1 MGEAAKGALRR
12 GRERL
17 LGGVCSGLAEAWH
30 LDVLLVRVVAVL
42 LLLVPPVGP
51 LVGLAYVILWL
62 AMPPPDGWEGSGPPL
77 DARVRMVASELR
89 QDIRAT
95 FGQAQPPADPGNG
108 TPSPTSGPSPSSP
121 SSGPWR
127 PGSFQP
133 RSNAGLWVGALLVLL
148 GIYLL
153 GQNLGLF
160 AGFRWDIF
168 WPVVIIA
175 LGLLILLRR
184 VR

>member
-1 MGEAAKGALRR
+1 MGDAAKGALRR

-42 LLLVPPVGP
+42 LLFVPPVGP

-62 AMPPPDGWEGSGPPL
+62 TLPPPEGWEGGGPPLEARVRMAANELRQDVQAAFGRAQAPADGGSATAGSGPP
-77 DARVRMVASELR
+77 
-89 QDIRAT
+89 
-95 FGQAQPPADPGNG
+95 
-108 TPSPTSGPSPSSP
+108 PSSP
-121 SSGPWR
+121 SGEPSR
-127 PGSFQP
+127 PGGSFQP
-133 RSNAGLWVGALLVLL
+133 HSNAGLWVGALLVLL
-148 GIYLL
+148 GLYLL

-175 LGLLILLRR
+175 LGVLILLRR